1 MLMCTILMT
10 PLLFCFPGNI
20 RIELQTANELEY
32 ALRFN
37 SKLTAL
43 NLHGVRKE
51 GAIYLGTPRTLLGGA
66 HPLPPPVMECG
77 SAVVE
82 HLPIISVDGVR

>member
-1 MLMCTILMT
+1 MVVLCVFEGNL
-10 PLLFCFPGNI
+10 CFADVHFIDDATVIFLSGNI

-43 NLHGVRKE
+43 NLHGVRRE
-51 GAIYLGTPRTLLGGA
+51 GAIYLRTPRTLLGGA
-66 HPLPPPVMECG
+66 RPLLPSRNG
-77 SAVVE
+77 S
-82 HLPIISVDGVR
+82 P